1 MAGASFAFHVIARD
15 YFGLPNETIQ
25 SMQFVQLA
33 TGLQIMIFSCRVE
46 SAGFVTHAPS
56 IFLLAVVCAAQFA
69 VALLAVYGSVRAA
82 RTADRVGAVA
92 AAIAIAAMFTCVPD
106 NLPLLTLC
114 RSSDCPSCPCPSSPS
129 LRCPTL
135 TAPLLLCPS
144 AAPASPPSVGCT
156 CCRRGCSSR

>member
-15 YFGLPNETIQ
+15 YFGLPNKTIE

-56 IFLLAVVCAAQFA
+56 IYLAGVVCVAQFA

-82 RTADRVGAVA
+82 SAVEDRAGTPA
-92 AAIAIAAMFTCVPD
+92 AAIGVAAKFACAPVVCVSAVAHAL
-106 NLPLLTLC
+106 LP
-114 RSSDCPSCPCPSSPS
+114 
-129 LRCPTL
+129 
-135 TAPLLLCPS
+135 A
-144 AAPASPPSVGCT
+144 
-156 CCRRGCSSR
+156 